1 MPNGTTPKTA
11 AILLV
16 GDEILRGQVQD
27 ENAHHMAKGLNALG
41 IGLQRIEIVGDDVD
55 DIAEATARLSRGHH
69 LVFISGGVG
78 PTHDDVTMDG
88 VARAFK
94 VSLFPNPELVKT
106 LEGWHGTP
114 LSPPLSRLTRIPENA
129 KLVPLEG
136 HFPSV
141 RVENAYIF
149 PGVPRLLK
157 TKFDAVLSTLKPS
170 TPPSITRA
178 FVILENEFHI
188 AEDLRALAH
197 NLAPGVSVG
206 SYPQRIAHK
215 KHQVRI
221 TLTSRDPQALD
232 SAEKLLLERLPSLQ
246 PEP

>member
-106 LEGWHGTP
+106 LEGWHEIG
-114 LSPPLSRLTRIPENA
+114 
-129 KLVPLEG
+129 
-136 HFPSV
+136 
-141 RVENAYIF
+141 
-149 PGVPRLLK
+149 
-157 TKFDAVLSTLKPS
+157 
-170 TPPSITRA
+170 RA
-178 FVILENEFHI
+178 HV
-188 AEDLRALAH
+188 
-197 NLAPGVSVG
+197 
-206 SYPQRIAHK
+206 
-215 KHQVRI
+215 
-221 TLTSRDPQALD
+221 
-232 SAEKLLLERLPSLQ
+232 
-246 PEP
+246 